1 MAVNCTR
8 IQKDTV
14 DQYQATLNSKGW
26 KVTRKWV
33 IYGVTGTTPYD
44 RLVNCVNADDGT
56 TQVPALGAAI
66 PGSVGILLQ
75 EKQPRAITG
84 DTFEL
89 VMNYASYTI
98 SASVKNVD
106 YVPFQPGITTRR
118 ISATLGQTET
128 TKDKDDNEIK
138 LSYTYPQNYI
148 YNEKKQ
154 GVTETIVA
162 RVSKLIPQKTT
173 TLTKKVTSIT
183 ASDIDA
189 EWEAYGGKVNSAT
202 WLGGNPRTW
211 LYAGIEAIPNQDMS
225 EWDVSCTFQYRPDAW
240 DDTSV
245 FIDANTGQA
254 PEDVDDSV
262 NQPNAMKT
270 PKVLKEADFSGIML
284 A

>member
-98 SASVKNVD
+98 STSMKHVD
-106 YVPFQPGITTRR
+106 YVPFQTAR
-118 ISATLGQTET
+118 ISARISASLGQTET
-128 TKDKDDNEIK
+128 TKDKLGNDIA
-138 LSYTYPQNYI
+138 LTYTYPEDYK
-148 YNEKKQ
+148 YNDNKKN
-154 GVTETIVA
+154 TSET
-162 RVSKLIPQKTT
+162 LIPRVTKLVPQKVVTLSKRLTT
-173 TLTKKVTSIT
+173 TAAAIE
-183 ASDIDA
+183 SDWDT
-189 EWEAYGGKVNSAT
+189 YGGKVNSSSWRNGDA
-202 WLGGNPRTW
+202 RTW
-211 LYAGIEAIPNQDMS
+211 LLSGIEAIPNEDNTT
-225 EWDVSCTFQYRPDAW
+225 WDVQYNFQYRTDGW
-240 DDTSV
+240 DDTVV
-245 FIDANTGQA
+245 FIDPNTGQA
-254 PEDVDDSV
+254 PSDVDDAV

-270 PKVLKEADFSGIML
+270 PEVLKEADFASCLLG

>member
-8 IQKDTV
+8 IQVDTV
-14 DQYQATLNSKGW
+14 DQYQATLNAKGW
-26 KVTRKWV
+26 KVTRKWI

-56 TQVPALGAAI
+56 TQVPALGTAI

-98 SASVKNVD
+98 SASVKHVD
-106 YVPFQPGITTRR
+106 YVPFQTSVVTRR

-128 TKDKDDNEIK
+128 TKDIDDNDIS
-138 LSYTYPQNYI
+138 LSYTYPSDYK
-148 YNEKKQ
+148 YNDQKKST
-154 GVTETIVA
+154 TETVVA
-162 RVSKLIPQKTT
+162 RVPKLIPQKTT

-183 ASDIDA
+183 ASDIDT
-189 EWEAYGGKVNSAT
+189 EWNTYGGKVNSAT
-202 WLGGNPRTW
+202 WLGGSARTW
-211 LYAGIEAIPNQDMS
+211 LYAGIEAVPNEDSS
-225 EWDVSCTFQYRPDAW
+225 EWDVSCTFQYRRDGW
-240 DDTSV
+240 DETAV
-245 FIDANTGQA
+245 FIDPNTGQA

-262 NQPNAMKT
+262 NQPNAMKVA
-270 PKVLKEADFSGIML
+270 KVLEEADFAGVLL